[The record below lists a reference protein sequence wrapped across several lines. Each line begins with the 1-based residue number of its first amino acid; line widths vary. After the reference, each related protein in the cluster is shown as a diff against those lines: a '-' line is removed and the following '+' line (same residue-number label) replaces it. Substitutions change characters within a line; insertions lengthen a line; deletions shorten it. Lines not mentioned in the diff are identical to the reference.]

1 MHLYVLGPP
10 VQSKKCVQV
19 CMCGGG
25 GIFSV
30 SAGGGQ
36 NLLVYCV
43 LGGHDL

>member
-1 MHLYVLGPP
+1 MYACAFVCASVYVW
-10 VQSKKCVQV
+10 
-19 CMCGGG
+19 GGG

>member
-1 MHLYVLGPP
+1 MYACAFVCASVYV
-10 VQSKKCVQV
+10 CV
-19 CMCGGG
+19 G